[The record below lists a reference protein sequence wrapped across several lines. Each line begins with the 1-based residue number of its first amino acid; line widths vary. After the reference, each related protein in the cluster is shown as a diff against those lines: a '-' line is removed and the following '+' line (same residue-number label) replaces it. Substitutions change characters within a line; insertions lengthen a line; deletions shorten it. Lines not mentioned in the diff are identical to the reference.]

1 MQMPSIT
8 RRETC
13 LLTLF
18 ALLATAAIA
27 GPSVP
32 AAGLAGSPFAYI
44 PPSGGSA
51 RLVDML
57 SSLPMA
63 AVGVWGLRW
72 LQWLDRAHEQAQDAA
87 ARPQSVMPP
96 PATPFDCAW
105 MFFAGLIVTAAGS
118 VFYHLQPDA
127 LRLAADRA
135 GMAVACAGLVGFAV
149 CERVSARAGW
159 PAAWFTLGAG
169 LLAAIACQ
177 RGNALPW
184 ALVQAGGIGL
194 MAALALARPAIGA
207 IGARFGWATA
217 AFALAKI
224 FELSDRAIVEAS
236 HGLFSGYALKHL
248 TAAFAALLVLNGLQA
263 MGRRT
268 LRHNSGVA
276 LTA

>member
-1 MQMPSIT
+1 MQMPSLT

-13 LLTLF
+13 LLSLF
-18 ALLATAAIA
+18 GVLAIAAVA

-32 AAGLAGSPFAYI
+32 AASLSGSPFAHSH
-44 PPSGGSA
+44 PAGGPA
-51 RLVDML
+51 NLVDML

-63 AVGVWGLRW
+63 AVGIWGLRW

-87 ARPQSVMPP
+87 LRPQSVAAP

-118 VFYHLQPDA
+118 VFYHLEPDG

-149 CERVSARAGW
+149 CERISARAGW

-184 ALVQAGGIGL
+184 ALMQFGGMAL
-194 MAALALARPAIGA
+194 MAALSLARPARGA
-207 IGARFGWATA
+207 IGARFGWATL
-217 AFALAKI
+217 AFALAKV
-224 FELSDRAIVEAS
+224 FELSDGTIVEAT
-236 HGLFSGYALKHL
+236 HGVLSGYSLKHL
-248 TAAFAALLVLNGLQA
+248 MAGFAALLILHGLQA